1 MVLPG
6 RRQCENIKF
15 GTSALSPTMA
25 GVWMA
30 KESGAFERHGINAE
44 LVYISSGAMVVQ
56 ALVGGSV
63 HAALGAS
70 NAVIAAI
77 LKGAPIIAVGSN
89 TSRPGMQLWVHP
101 DIQRPEQLAGKTLGI
116 TRFGSTSDFVTRLV
130 LRKLNLEGKT
140 ELRQFG
146 GVVEADIGFRSGQS
160 EGRLSSQSPGPDAR
174 NAGRR
179 RGAGHSLFDE
189 SAGREQ
195 RLSIAKSPKSVEGI
209 VAAYIEGIAALKT
222 AKAASAQ
229 AVLAKYMGQRGGSAD
244 MHYEFVMKYLEA
256 VPRVDPAAID
266 TVLEMVGS
274 KDAAKTKLYDNSIVD
289 RLVQEGLIDDSTKE
303 RSHDRKTVARVFGR
317 AGARLYA
324 LAGAGILFFHQDE
337 QAQGRG
343 HGEAAESVCAPP
355 ARLLGACVGQLP
367 GDGRSSNAFWS
378 MSTKRLSATIFPI
391 MAICT

>member
-1 MVLPG
+1 MGIVHPRSLALALVLFVATQG
-6 RRQCENIKF
+6 FAAQAVLENIKI

-44 LVYISSGAMVVQ
+44 LVYISSGAVVVQ
-56 ALVGGSV
+56 ALVGGSL

-116 TRFGSTSDFVTRLV
+116 TRFGSTSEFVTRLV

-146 GVVEADIGFRSGQS
+146 GVIEADIGYRSGQS
-160 EGRLSSQSPGPDAR
+160 VGRLSSQSPGGDAR
-174 NAGRR
+174 KLLDAAELGIPFSMNLLAVSTDYHRR
-179 RGAGHSLFDE
+179 
-189 SAGREQ
+189 
-195 RLSIAKSPKSVEGI
+195 SPKIVEGI
-209 VAAYIEGIAALKT
+209 MAAYIEGIAVLKQRKQQ
-222 AKAASAQ
+222 AH

-244 MHYEFVMKYLEA
+244 VHYEFVMKYLEA
-256 VPRVDPAAID
+256 VPRVEPAAVD

-274 KDAAKTKLYDNSIVD
+274 KEATKTKLYDNSVVD
-289 RLVQEGLIDDSTKE
+289 RLVQEGLIE
-303 RSHDRKTVARVFGR
+303 
-317 AGARLYA
+317 RLYK
-324 LAGAGILFFHQDE
+324 GAK
-337 QAQGRG
+337 
-343 HGEAAESVCAPP
+343 S
-355 ARLLGACVGQLP
+355 
-367 GDGRSSNAFWS
+367 
-378 MSTKRLSATIFPI
+378 
-391 MAICT
+391 

>member
-1 MVLPG
+1 MGILHPRSLALALVLFAATHSFAA
-6 RRQCENIKF
+6 QAVLENIKI

-44 LVYISSGAMVVQ
+44 LVYISSGAVVVQ
-56 ALVGGSV
+56 ALVGGSL

-116 TRFGSTSDFVTRLV
+116 TRFGSTSEFVTRLV

-146 GVVEADIGFRSGQS
+146 GVVEADIGYRSGQS
-160 EGRLSSQSPGPDAR
+160 VGRLSSQSPGGDAR
-174 NAGRR
+174 KLLDAAELGIPFSMNLLAVSTDYHRR
-179 RGAGHSLFDE
+179 
-189 SAGREQ
+189 
-195 RLSIAKSPKSVEGI
+195 SPKIVEGI
-209 VAAYIEGIAALKT
+209 MAAYIEGIAALKQRKQQ
-222 AKAASAQ
+222 AH

-244 MHYEFVMKYLEA
+244 VHYEFVMKYLEA
-256 VPRVDPAAID
+256 VPRVEPAAVD

-274 KDAAKTKLYDNSIVD
+274 KEATKTKLYDNSVVD
-289 RLVQEGLIDDSTKE
+289 RLVQEGLIE
-303 RSHDRKTVARVFGR
+303 
-317 AGARLYA
+317 RLYK
-324 LAGAGILFFHQDE
+324 GAK
-337 QAQGRG
+337 
-343 HGEAAESVCAPP
+343 S
-355 ARLLGACVGQLP
+355 
-367 GDGRSSNAFWS
+367 
-378 MSTKRLSATIFPI
+378 
-391 MAICT
+391 

>member
-1 MVLPG
+1 MAIVHPRSLALALVLFVATQG
-6 RRQCENIKF
+6 FAAQAVLENIKI

-44 LVYISSGAMVVQ
+44 LVYISSGAVVVQ
-56 ALVGGSV
+56 ALVGGSL

-116 TRFGSTSDFVTRLV
+116 TRFGSTSEFVTRLV

-146 GVVEADIGFRSGQS
+146 GVIEADIGYRSGQS
-160 EGRLSSQSPGPDAR
+160 VGRLSSQSPGGDAR
-174 NAGRR
+174 KLLDAAELGIPFSMNLLAVSTDYHRR
-179 RGAGHSLFDE
+179 
-189 SAGREQ
+189 
-195 RLSIAKSPKSVEGI
+195 SPKIVEGI
-209 VAAYIEGIAALKT
+209 MAAYIEGIAALKQRKQQ
-222 AKAASAQ
+222 AH

-244 MHYEFVMKYLEA
+244 VHYEFVMKYLEA
-256 VPRVDPAAID
+256 VPRVEPAAVD

-274 KDAAKTKLYDNSIVD
+274 KEATKTKLYDNSVVD
-289 RLVQEGLIDDSTKE
+289 RLVQEGLIE
-303 RSHDRKTVARVFGR
+303 
-317 AGARLYA
+317 RLYK
-324 LAGAGILFFHQDE
+324 GAK
-337 QAQGRG
+337 
-343 HGEAAESVCAPP
+343 S
-355 ARLLGACVGQLP
+355 
-367 GDGRSSNAFWS
+367 
-378 MSTKRLSATIFPI
+378 
-391 MAICT
+391 